1 MVQMKTILNR
11 IGIIT
16 GIIFLMGTSIIW
28 GQKRTKTFHENF
40 NVSGD
45 VVLEV
50 NTSYADI
57 EFETWNRNQ
66 VDIVA
71 VVELEDVS
79 EEEASNFFK
88 KEPVKIV
95 GNSKSISIS
104 TALGHR
110 EFTTYNTKDID
121 INIDFLEQFNG
132 VGESYNIAPLVE
144 LPELP
149 EVMELPPLPP
159 MNIQP
164 FDYEAYKKDG
174 EAYLKEWKKEFD
186 KGFGEDYEIKMEEWS
201 KRMDLKRAE
210 MDKKR
215 IEMEKNR
222 EQAHQ
227 DRLEKLQEI
236 QSQRM
241 KVHENTQEQLAKS
254 ITSSNHV
261 REMAKDNKTITIKI
275 DTVGGKDKEFV
286 FIEERHPTAPNVF
299 YSIKKGRDKNLKVKK
314 TIKIKLPKSTKI
326 KMNVR
331 HGEVILAENTK
342 NLSATLSYSSLL
354 ATTIDGD
361 KTYIDAS
368 YSPVSVQKWN
378 YGQLKAD
385 YSEKIN
391 IKEVENLTLNATF
404 SDVTIDNLLHKAF
417 IKNNFGPLAI
427 NSISKDFTDLDINLQ
442 NAEFRCVLPKTAF
455 NIAVNGSNSELIHPK
470 ELQMVKTKN
479 GYNTLNKG
487 YHINKTSGKSI
498 IINSKFTEVVLQ

>member
-1 MVQMKTILNR
+1 MKTILNKVGF
-11 IGIIT
+11 IAGVI
-16 GIIFLMGTSIIW
+16 LLTSTSVIW
-28 GQKRTKTFHENF
+28 GQKKTKTIHENF

-57 EFETWNRNQ
+57 EFETWNKNQ

-79 EEEASNFFK
+79 EEEANNYFK
-88 KEPVKIV
+88 KEPVQIV

-104 TALGHR
+104 TVLGHR
-110 EFTTYNTKDID
+110 GYATYNTKDID
-121 INIDFLEQFNG
+121 IDFLAQFNG
-132 VGESYNIAPLVE
+132 AGEAHNIAPLVE

-149 EVMELPPLPP
+149 EMMEMPPLPP

-186 KGFGEDYEIKMEEWS
+186 KGFGKDYESKMEEWS
-201 KRMDLKRAE
+201 KRMALKRAE
-210 MDKKR
+210 IDKRRVEMD
-215 IEMEKNR
+215 KNR

-227 DRLEKLQEI
+227 DRLERLQEI

-241 KVHENTQEQLAKS
+241 EVYEKAQEQWAKS
-254 ITSSNHV
+254 ITSSKQG
-261 REMAKDNKTITIKI
+261 REMAKDNETITLGV
-275 DTVGGKDKEFV
+275 DTVGGMEKEFI
-286 FIEERHPTAPNVF
+286 FLAERHPTAPNVF

-314 TIKIKLPKSTKI
+314 TIKVKLPKSTKI

-331 HGEVILAENTK
+331 HGEVILAETTK

-354 ATTIDGD
+354 ATNIDGD

-385 YSEKIN
+385 YSEKVN

-404 SDVTIDNLLHKAF
+404 SDVTIDNL
-417 IKNNFGPLAI
+417 
-427 NSISKDFTDLDINLQ
+427 
-442 NAEFRCVLPKTAF
+442 
-455 NIAVNGSNSELIHPK
+455 
-470 ELQMVKTKN
+470 
-479 GYNTLNKG
+479 
-487 YHINKTSGKSI
+487 
-498 IINSKFTEVVLQ
+498 